1 MDNHRIIVRADP
13 EIRDLIPIFI
23 QHRLEDIGRI
33 HDSLRQND
41 FETIEMLG
49 HSMKGV
55 GKGYGF
61 SQITDIGGQLETA
74 AKEHSVGVIETLVRE
89 LAAFLQR
96 VDIVY
101 E

>member
-1 MDNHRIIVRADP
+1 MDNHRIIIRADP
-13 EIRDLIPIFI
+13 EIRDLIPIFM

-33 HDSLRQND
+33 RDSLHQKD
-41 FETIEMLG
+41 FETIEMMG

-61 SQITDIGGQLETA
+61 SQITVIGGQIEAA
-74 AKEHSVGVIETLVRE
+74 AKEHLSDVIETLVHE
-89 LAAFLQR
+89 LASFLQS
-96 VDIVY
+96 VDVVY